1 MLTADMLCPNY
12 CLRAVIE
19 DFVAVE
25 LALQQR
31 EAAEQV
37 GKGGGAAG
45 EDGGRA
51 EEGER
56 TGDEG
61 GGAAADGGGG
71 AEEGGRTRDEGGR
84 AAAEDGG
91 RAEQAERAGD
101 EALATD
107 LKTLNQDLKRNDAAE
122 EGAVF
127 RSLAGGHREGGGPAE
142 SVTGLDSCSNG
153 FAGGRGWRVPPD

>member
-45 EDGGRA
+45 EDGGR
-51 EEGER
+51 
-56 TGDEG
+56 
-61 GGAAADGGGG
+61 